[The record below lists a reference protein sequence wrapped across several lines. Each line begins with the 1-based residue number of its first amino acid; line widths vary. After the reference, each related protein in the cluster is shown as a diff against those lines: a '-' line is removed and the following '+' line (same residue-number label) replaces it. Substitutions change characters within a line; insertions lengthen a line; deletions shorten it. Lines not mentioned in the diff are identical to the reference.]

1 VRNEL
6 TDDHLLRLFASA
18 NFESFYF
25 CNLLRVC
32 FTIANLADP
41 LCTLLFSVSQLNSF
55 CIRLNFGMLCK
66 VLIFE
71 VKEMKQ
77 IDLF

>member
-41 LCTLLFSVSQLNSF
+41 LCTLLLSVCSRVSVFDIILECCAKF
-55 CIRLNFGMLCK
+55 
-66 VLIFE
+66 
-71 VKEMKQ
+71 
-77 IDLF
+77 